1 MLKDMQFDL
10 QLFAEGEEG
19 QENPKA
25 PEPNIT
31 VQSNGNGGMTAT
43 VEPVDPMADPENP
56 KDAPKDAE
64 GSKEEPKDDPKSLED
79 DINKQLEAEDDVK
92 KDLET
97 KGVDFDALAK
107 EYENNGA
114 LSAESMDALAKA
126 GYPESVVNAYLNGLQ
141 ALNDRFTTAVK
152 GFAGGEEGFNRLT
165 EFLKTQPQ
173 DVINAYNATIQS
185 GNLGQIHLMMDGL
198 VSKMTQKYGT
208 ANPTVM
214 GGASAN
220 AGAEGYTSM
229 EQMTKDMSD
238 PRYQVDPQF
247 TRTVMQ
253 KIKNATIF

>member
-1 MLKDMQFDL
+1 MEEEIK
-10 QLFAEGEEG
+10 EG
-19 QENPKA
+19 QEAPKA

-43 VEPVDPMADPENP
+43 VETVDPMADPENP
-56 KDAPKDAE
+56 EDDPKDATKDAE
-64 GSKEEPKDDPKSLED
+64 GSKEEPKDDPKSLEG
-79 DINKQLEAEDDVK
+79 DINKQLQAEDDVK

-97 KGVDFDALAK
+97 KGVDFGALAE
-107 EYENNGA
+107 EYENNGSLSEKSMEA
-114 LSAESMDALAKA
+114 LSKA
-126 GYPESVVNAYLNGLQ
+126 GYPESVVNAYLTGLQ

-198 VSKMTQKYGT
+198 ASKMTQKYGT

-214 GGASAN
+214 GGANAH

>member
-1 MLKDMQFDL
+1 MEEEIKD
-10 QLFAEGEEG
+10 G
-19 QENPKA
+19 QEAPKA

-43 VEPVDPMADPENP
+43 VEPVDPTAEPEENKENP
-56 KDAPKDAE
+56 NEGEEAPKEDN
-64 GSKEEPKDDPKSLED
+64 KSLED
-79 DINKQLEAEDDVK
+79 DINKQLQAEEDVK

-97 KGVDFDALAK
+97 KGVDFDALAE
-107 EYENNGA
+107 EYENNGSLSEKSMEA
-114 LSAESMDALAKA
+114 LSKA

-173 DVINAYNATIQS
+173 DVINAYNSTIQS

>member
-1 MLKDMQFDL
+1 MEEEIK
-10 QLFAEGEEG
+10 EG
-19 QENPKA
+19 QEAPKV

-43 VEPVDPMADPENP
+43 VEPVDPTAEPEENKENP
-56 KDAPKDAE
+56 NEGEEAPKE
-64 GSKEEPKDDPKSLED
+64 GNKSLED
-79 DINKQLEAEDDVK
+79 DINKQLQAEEDVK

-97 KGVDFDALAK
+97 KGVDFDALAE
-107 EYENNGA
+107 EYENNGSLSEKSMEA
-114 LSAESMDALAKA
+114 LSKA

-152 GFAGGEEGFNRLT
+152 GFAGGEEGFNHLT

-173 DVINAYNATIQS
+173 DVINAYNSTIQS

>member
-1 MLKDMQFDL
+1 MEEEIK
-10 QLFAEGEEG
+10 EG
-19 QENPKA
+19 QEAPKA

-31 VQSNGNGGMTAT
+31 VQSNGNGGVTAT
-43 VEPVDPMADPENP
+43 VETVDPVAEPDDNTETP
-56 KDAPKDAE
+56 KEGEEAPKEDN
-64 GSKEEPKDDPKSLED
+64 KSLEE
-79 DINKQLEAEDDVK
+79 DINKQLQAEEDVK
-92 KDLET
+92 KDLDT
-97 KGVDFDALAK
+97 KGVDFDALAE
-107 EYENNGA
+107 EYENNGSLSDKSMEA
-114 LSAESMDALAKA
+114 LSKA

-141 ALNDRFTTAVK
+141 ALNDRFTTTIK

-173 DVINAYNATIQS
+173 DVISAYNSTIQS
-185 GNLGQIHLMMDGL
+185 GNIGQIHLMMDGL

-214 GGASAN
+214 GGATSN

>member
-1 MLKDMQFDL
+1 MEEEIK
-10 QLFAEGEEG
+10 EG
-19 QENPKA
+19 QEAPKA

-43 VEPVDPMADPENP
+43 VEPVDPTAEPEENKENP
-56 KDAPKDAE
+56 NEGEEAPKEDH
-64 GSKEEPKDDPKSLED
+64 KSLED
-79 DINKQLEAEDDVK
+79 DINKQLQAEDDVK

-97 KGVDFDALAK
+97 KGVDFDALAE
-107 EYENNGA
+107 EYENNGSLSEKSMEA
-114 LSAESMDALAKA
+114 LSKA

-173 DVINAYNATIQS
+173 DVINAYNSTIQS